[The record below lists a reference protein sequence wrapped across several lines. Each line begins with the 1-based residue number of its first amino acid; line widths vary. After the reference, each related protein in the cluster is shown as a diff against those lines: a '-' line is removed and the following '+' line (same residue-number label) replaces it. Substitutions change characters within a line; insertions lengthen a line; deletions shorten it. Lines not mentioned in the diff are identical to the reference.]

1 MPKIVDHDQRKIQI
15 AEATWKVIVDEG
27 LENAT
32 VRKVAEKAGLSV
44 GSLRHYFAT
53 QSELLQ
59 FSMELVTERVNQR
72 VQSGSYQG
80 APMDIAIQALG
91 EVLPLDAER
100 KIEMEVWFVFTART
114 LVDEKLR
121 QLSERTFEEMHDG
134 MSNVLIFLQQSN
146 LLCADI
152 DIDLEISRLHAMID
166 GMAIHHL
173 LYPAKFPYQ
182 KMIDTLK
189 YHIQSITK
197 R

>member
-1 MPKIVDHDQRKIQI
+1 MPKIVDHDQRKVQI
-15 AEATWKVIVDEG
+15 AEATWKVIVEEG
-27 LENAT
+27 LEKAT

-44 GSLRHYFAT
+44 GALRHYFAT

-59 FSMELVTERVNQR
+59 FSMELVTDRVNER

-80 APMDIAIQALG
+80 DPVEIAAQALG
-91 EVLPLDAER
+91 EVLPLDNER

-121 QLSERTFEEMHDG
+121 ELSERTYEEMHDG
-134 MSNVLIFLQQSN
+134 MLNVLMFLKKVQ
-146 LLCADI
+146 LLNPDI
-152 DIDLEISRLHAMID
+152 DVELELNRLHAIID

-173 LYPAKFPYQ
+173 LYPDKFTY
-182 KMIDTLK
+182 KNMIDTLK
-189 YHIQSITK
+189 YHIESIVK